1 MLRAAWRNLLARK
14 LRLLLSTFAIV
25 LGVGFVAGTSV
36 FTATLG
42 DSFDSIVDAS
52 VGEVIVRP
60 ETTSDQD
67 ARFEGF
73 DARTLPGGLVDQVGD
88 AEGAARADGNLN
100 VPGVFVVDTD
110 GQVVGGQGAPGFG
123 LNFND
128 APNAAGETP
137 GALTAGRTPEGPDE
151 IALDVGTAERAGYDI
166 GDTVPIVTA
175 GTRAKLEAELVG
187 TYEFR
192 AGLNGA
198 TLTFFDTEAMQQIFF
213 DGADVYTDI
222 WVSGA
227 GDTSQDEL
235 RDAVA
240 ADLPP
245 DVEALTGDAAAEEQ
259 KDAIGQV
266 LQFIN
271 TFLYVFVVVALV
283 VGSFLIVNTFS
294 ILVAQRARELAL
306 LRALGASR
314 RQLRRLV
321 LLEAFAIA
329 LVGST
334 IGIGVGFL
342 IAGGI
347 KAIFGA
353 IGLDLS
359 ESPLVFTP
367 TTLLWSYGVG
377 IGVTMVAAYLP
388 ARRAAKVAPVEALR
402 DGVAM
407 PETTIR
413 RRLIVGIA
421 LTAVGAGT
429 IAAGLIG
436 EGGRAALL
444 VGIGILAVLL
454 GVALSSPVIGRPLLA
469 LLRVLYRRGF
479 GTIGQLSADNALRNP
494 RRTAATASALMIGLA
509 LVATMSV
516 LGQSSKAS
524 VDRVIDTQFAAD
536 LVVSNAI
543 GQPFSPSIAGDIVDI
558 DGVGEVAP
566 VRYAPGAVDD
576 RDDFLAATDPDA
588 FGDMVTLDV
597 TAGALDDFAAGT
609 VLVEDQRAEDEGI
622 AVGDTLTLTLP
633 GGEQR
638 VTVAAVYEQSP
649 SIGVPY
655 LFTLDAFES
664 GGLRPQDNYVY
675 VALADGA
682 SPATVEADIDKA
694 VADIPLVSVKDQAA
708 FAEEQRAPIDQLLY
722 IIYALLALAIVI
734 AVLGIVNTLALSV
747 IERTREVGLL
757 RAIGMQRRQLRRMVR
772 LESVA
777 IAVLGAVLG
786 VVMGVV
792 FGVVLQR
799 AIADQG
805 IEVLRIPW
813 LQLAMFVVVAAI
825 VGVLA
830 AVLPARRASRLDV
843 LTAIGTE

>member
-42 DSFDSIVDAS
+42 NSFDAIVDAS
-52 VGEVIVRP
+52 VGEVVVRP
-60 ETTSDQD
+60 QTDGDPQGG
-67 ARFEGF
+67 GF
-73 DARTLPGGLVDQVGD
+73 DARTLSGDLVDKLAAAD
-88 AEGAARADGNLN
+88 GAVRADGNLA
-100 VPGVFVVDTD
+100 VEGVFVVDPD
-110 GQVVGGQGAPGFG
+110 GQVVGGQGPPGIG
-123 LNFND
+123 LNFNE
-128 APNAAGETP
+128 APNAAGEVP
-137 GALTAGRTPEGPDE
+137 GSLSGGRAPEGPDE
-151 IALDVGTAERAGYDI
+151 IALDVGTAERAGYSI
-166 GDTVPIVTA
+166 GDTVPLVTA
-175 GTRAKLEAELVG
+175 STRSQLETELVG
-187 TYEFR
+187 TYEFS

-198 TLTFFDTEAMQQIFF
+198 TLTFFGTDAMQKIFF
-213 DGADVYTDI
+213 DGNDVYTDI
-222 WVSGA
+222 WVTGA
-227 GDTSQDEL
+227 EGTSPEEL
-235 RDAVA
+235 RDTVA
-240 ADLPP
+240 AGLPA
-245 DVEALTGDAAAEEQ
+245 DVEALTGDDVAQEQ

-271 TFLYVFVVVALV
+271 IFLYVFVVVALV

-314 RQLRRLV
+314 RQVRRLV
-321 LLEAFAIA
+321 LLEAFVIA

-334 IGIGVGFL
+334 IGIGVGFG

-359 ESPLVFTP
+359 ESPLVFTA

-388 ARRAAKVAPVEALR
+388 ARRAAKVSPVEALR

-421 LTAVGAGT
+421 LTALGAGT

-469 LLRVLYRRGF
+469 LLRVVYRRTF

-524 VDRVIDTQFAAD
+524 IDKIIATNFAAD

-543 GQPFSPSIAGDIVDI
+543 GQPFSPSIADDVAAVN
-558 DGVGEVAP
+558 GVQQVAP
-566 VRYAPGAVDD
+566 FRYAPGTVEG
-576 RDDFLAATDPDA
+576 REDFIAATDPDA
-588 FGDMVTLDV
+588 FADMITLNLRDGSLGDFTGG
-597 TAGALDDFAAGT
+597 TA
-609 VLVEDQRAEDEGI
+609 LVEEQRADDEGI
-622 AVGDTLTLTLP
+622 AVGDTLTLRLP
-633 GGEQR
+633 KGEQD
-638 VTVAAVYEQSP
+638 VDVAGIYEQNP
-649 SIGVPY
+649 AVGVPY
-655 LFTLDAFES
+655 LFTLDEFVS
-664 GGLRPQDNYVY
+664 GGLRPQDNFVF
-675 VALADGA
+675 VSLAAGA
-682 SPATVEADIDKA
+682 TFETVEADVDEA
-694 VADIPLVSVKDQAA
+694 VAGIPLVSVKDQAA
-708 FAEEQRAPIDQLLY
+708 YAEEQRAPIDQLLY

-786 VVMGVV
+786 VVMGVI
-792 FGVVLQR
+792 FGVVLQQ

-805 IEVLRIPW
+805 IEVLQIPW
-813 LQLAMFVVVAAI
+813 LQLAVFVVVAAL

-830 AVLPARRASRLDV
+830 AVLPARRAARLDV